1 MIKRCPHCNSR
12 LPLAQSAWRLGSPF
26 RCHTCGKAAIIE
38 HNPRIGYLAAMIVIF
53 SNMTISDR
61 RIFYSI
67 LIIILFFTLY
77 LYIFKNKPISIENY
91 ILQYPNSKIA
101 REFLMNNFHKDSEI
115 DLGKDLKNE
124 LDRDR

>member
-1 MIKRCPHCNSR
+1 
-12 LPLAQSAWRLGSPF
+12 
-26 RCHTCGKAAIIE
+26 
-38 HNPRIGYLAAMIVIF
+38 MIVIF